1 MINNKRRMK
10 CDFCSNMFGDAK
22 MLRQHQTKTQYCLKI
37 QAKIIVREK
46 EAEAIEKAK
55 LEVEAIEKAKLE
67 AEAREKAK
75 ELSCQYCGKYFKNK
89 YILHNHQIQ
98 VKYCLK
104 IQESQN
110 SQEIISSLVVCKY
123 CTKNFSKVNFNIH
136 DSTCKKKIQFFAEEI
151 VKLKAEQEKE
161 IYKLKVE
168 KEKAEEIIKLK
179 TEQEIYYKEEAIL
192 YQNTLVD
199 MVKRNYYEYNSVI
212 EIEQETESPEES
224 HEEPYELVPL
234 ELENGYIIEHREED
248 GYINITDLC
257 KAGGKQFGDWNR
269 LDRTKAFIKAL
280 STATGIPFAVLIQ
293 IGTGT
298 KFGTTENTETNGTWV
313 HPQVA
318 INIAQWISP
327 QFDVKVSAWVYE
339 VMMTGK
345 VDITNTKSYRE
356 LQQEN
361 KNKQLK
367 IQIMTKKYV
376 KKQPRLD
383 IKERNVIYILT
394 TQLMKKEGRYI
405 LGKATNLTNRL
416 STYNK
421 TDEHEIVYYQECGDE
436 DKMSLVE
443 SMVFNKIKEYR
454 EQANRERFVISN
466 DKDITFFIDAIK
478 ECISFIK

>member
-1 MINNKRRMK
+1 MNYLI
-10 CDFCSNMFGDAK
+10 FCNCKKNLNSKSALN
-22 MLRQHQTKTQYCLKI
+22 LHQ
-37 QAKIIVREK
+37 
-46 EAEAIEKAK
+46 
-55 LEVEAIEKAKLE
+55 
-67 AEAREKAK
+67 
-75 ELSCQYCGKYFKNK
+75 KNT
-89 YILHNHQIQ
+89 
-98 VKYCLK
+98 KYCLK
-104 IQESQN
+104 IQGNLCKGEY
-110 SQEIISSLVVCKY
+110 VCE
-123 CTKNFSKVNFNIH
+123 CGKNFHNKHHLISHQDICQIINTLYVQELRKRTIIIEQENYILKSKLA
-136 DSTCKKKIQFFAEEI
+136 DALCKEQELREDALCKEQELREDALRREKELKEDALRREQELREDYA
-151 VKLKAEQEKE
+151 KLALKAISRPIWE
-161 IYKLKVE
+161 
-168 KEKAEEIIKLK
+168 
-179 TEQEIYYKEEAIL
+179 
-192 YQNTLVD
+192 
-199 MVKRNYYEYNSVI
+199 SVI
-212 EIEQETESPEES
+212 EIEQETESLEES
-224 HEEPYELVPL
+224 PEEPYELVPL
-234 ELENGYIIEHREED
+234 ELDNGYIIEHREED
-248 GYINITDLC
+248 GYINVTNLC
-257 KAGGKQFGDWNR
+257 RAGGKKFSHWNQ
-269 LDRTKAFIKAL
+269 LDKTKAFIKAL
-280 STATGIPFAVLIQ
+280 STAAGIPAAVLIQ
-293 IGTGT
+293 VGTGT

-478 ECISFIK
+478 ECILFIN